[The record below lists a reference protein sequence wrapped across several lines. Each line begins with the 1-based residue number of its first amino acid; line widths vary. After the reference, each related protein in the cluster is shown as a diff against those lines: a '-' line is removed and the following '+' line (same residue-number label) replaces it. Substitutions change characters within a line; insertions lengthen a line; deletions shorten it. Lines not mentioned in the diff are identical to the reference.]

1 MTRSFRRRLVDA
13 ATVPYRPA
21 GHFAW
26 HFARGKLGRDPVFAG
41 ILAHGL
47 LPPQASVLDLGCG
60 QGLLSNWLTAAARLY
75 AAGDWPAGW
84 PPPPGLASYRGIELM
99 QRDVDRARPAL
110 PPGATVEQGDIRDT
124 VFGRVDAVVIL
135 DSLHYIDPDAQRVV
149 LVRVRNALMPQ
160 GTLVMR
166 VGDAAG
172 GLPFRLSNWVD
183 RLVTFVRGH
192 RLGTLYCR
200 PATEWRAMLE
210 ELGFRV
216 RMLPMDD
223 GTPFSNTMLVGRLDD
238 GGADSDLS
246 AERRSE
252 SGRHPG

>member
-1 MTRSFRRRLVDA
+1 MTRPFLRRLIDA
-13 ATVPYRPA
+13 ATAPYRPA
-21 GHFAW
+21 GRFAW
-26 HFARGKLGRDPVFAG
+26 HFARGKLGRDPVFTG

-60 QGLLSNWLTAAARLY
+60 QGLLSNWLTAAARLH

-84 PPPPGLASYRGIELM
+84 PPPPGLVSYRGIELM

-110 PPGATVEQGDIRDT
+110 PSGAVVEQGDIRDAA
-124 VFGRVDAVVIL
+124 FSRVNAVVIL
-135 DSLHYIDPDAQRVV
+135 DSLHYIDPDAQRAV
-149 LVRVRNALMPQ
+149 LVRVRNTLTLP

-200 PATEWRAMLE
+200 PATEWCATLE
-210 ELGFRV
+210 ELGFSV

-223 GTPFSNTMLVGRLDD
+223 GTPFSNTMLIGRFGDD
-238 GGADSDLS
+238 RSDPDFIPS
-246 AERRSE
+246 KGE
-252 SGRHPG
+252 SIGHPG